1 MQRIIHLM
9 VTPPPPAFP
18 PASAALKRLCRQVGL
33 HATNCTAAFIDD
45 RQQDIVHES
54 ALFLQTL
61 HKLWESQDVD
71 PAEVWTELLRRLE
84 VAELLMKLNQPPHR
98 KKRNGKIMR
107 PWHVNTSKLP

>member
-9 VTPPPPAFP
+9 VTSLP
-18 PASAALKRLCRQVGL
+18 PASPPASVALKRLCRQVGL

-61 HKLWESQDVD
+61 HKLWESQDVN

-84 VAELLMKLNQPPHR
+84 VAELLMKLYQPPHR
-98 KKRNGKIMR
+98 KKRNGKVMR
-107 PWHVNTSKLP
+107 PWRVTTSKLP